1 MSEKIIIADRI
12 KESSYSSGTGNF
24 ELFGAFTG
32 FSTFSSAYSYGD
44 TLFYAITDGSSY
56 EIGSGVFS
64 SGVTNPEIVRFP
76 LRSTNNNNLVSFG
89 AGTKE
94 VYVTY
99 PATHAVYTG
108 QGISGIRQPN
118 AGGIAFWSSEHI
130 LNYDSNIVWDD
141 VNKRLGINQQNP
153 SYAID
158 IGGITTDSIVRASG
172 FIAGESGVFFPA
184 GNGYA
189 GGTQLI
195 HFEKNQLDQYAYDNA
210 LIPELTGTSS
220 VFELSGVVNEFI
232 LFKQQN
238 AGTFFA
244 GPESGCISPCGPSYP
259 YFRSIVLDDIP
270 FVSDISGVL
279 QTGIENIASDLNTV
293 SGALRDDLIIAS
305 GSLRD
310 DLIIASGALRT
321 DLTSISGIA
330 QAAYDASGILNSK
343 IDTEILKLSGV
354 LTQYTNSIYGFGN
367 NTHNQIKPTRDIYES
382 NNFHYPVLV
391 SGINNVSGIFCS
403 QSRSFILVNNNG
415 SGELYAQGLDI
426 NGRIDGSDYI
436 ISPLKRIHPDKNW
449 RSFSCGFSHNV
460 GIDVDD
466 KMYIWGENLTNHESI
481 WGDEDVSRPNSTLV
495 PIMEIGSGVGWSDVS
510 CGTWFTLAISNSG
523 YLYAW
528 GDGEYVGQGNTGD
541 ISGVIQVGTRK
552 WTQIAAGDS
561 HSLAI
566 SSGELFGFGYN
577 LYGELGPSGIG
588 SLIPTPSYIPSYASD
603 KIYAG
608 ENISSYIYNTN
619 VYIFGRN
626 NYGQLANGTKID
638 NSGTTNVGMYFNYL
652 NAKDMSL
659 GQSTIAIQTYDNEL
673 YLAGRIPDNEIFY
686 EALYPKKLNFKNIT
700 HFDIDNDTGLFYAN

>member
-118 AGGIAFWSSEHI
+118 AGGVAFWSSEHI
-130 LNYDSNIVWDD
+130 LNYDSSIVWDD
-141 VNKRLGINQQNP
+141 VNKRFGINTQNP

-158 IGGITTDSIVRASG
+158 IGGITTDSIIRASG

-184 GNGYA
+184 GSDYA

-244 GPESGCISPCGPSYP
+244 GPESGCISPCGPAYP
-259 YFRSIVLDDIP
+259 YFRSIGLYDLP

-279 QTGIENIASDLNTV
+279 QAGIENIASDLNEVSGVLQQGINSVNDTLINV
-293 SGALRDDLIIAS
+293 SGIFRQDLATASGALLFDIITAS
-305 GSLRD
+305 GSLRQ
-310 DLIIASGALRT
+310 DLTECCNNTDIVSGILTNNILAVSGALSSQIISVSGNLSLSPSTPSCLT
-321 DLTSISGIA
+321 DDGAIGNIA
-330 QAAYDASGILNSK
+330 FDSNYLYVYTASGWAS
-343 IDTEILKLSGV
+343 
-354 LTQYTNSIYGFGN
+354 
-367 NTHNQIKPTRDIYES
+367 
-382 NNFHYPVLV
+382 
-391 SGINNVSGIFCS
+391 
-403 QSRSFILVNNNG
+403 
-415 SGELYAQGLDI
+415 
-426 NGRIDGSDYI
+426 
-436 ISPLKRIHPDKNW
+436 SPLTLLSACP
-449 RSFSCGFSHNV
+449 
-460 GIDVDD
+460 
-466 KMYIWGENLTNHESI
+466 TTTT
-481 WGDEDVSRPNSTLV
+481 ST
-495 PIMEIGSGVGWSDVS
+495 
-510 CGTWFTLAISNSG
+510 
-523 YLYAW
+523 
-528 GDGEYVGQGNTGD
+528 
-541 ISGVIQVGTRK
+541 
-552 WTQIAAGDS
+552 
-561 HSLAI
+561 
-566 SSGELFGFGYN
+566 
-577 LYGELGPSGIG
+577 
-588 SLIPTPSYIPSYASD
+588 
-603 KIYAG
+603 
-608 ENISSYIYNTN
+608 
-619 VYIFGRN
+619 
-626 NYGQLANGTKID
+626 
-638 NSGTTNVGMYFNYL
+638 TTTT
-652 NAKDMSL
+652 A
-659 GQSTIAIQTYDNEL
+659 
-673 YLAGRIPDNEIFY
+673 P
-686 EALYPKKLNFKNIT
+686 
-700 HFDIDNDTGLFYAN
+700 